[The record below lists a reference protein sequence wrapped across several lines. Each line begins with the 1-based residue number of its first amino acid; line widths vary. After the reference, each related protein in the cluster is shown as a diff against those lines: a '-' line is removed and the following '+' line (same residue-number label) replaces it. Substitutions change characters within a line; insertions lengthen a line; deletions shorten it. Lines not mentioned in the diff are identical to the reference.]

1 MATRSLN
8 AVLSAVRWSLVKIK
22 RKLCDPIYKL
32 RDSVRESYE
41 NQYVQAAAPCHY
53 FGAIVCNDKNP
64 LKVSC
69 ANCRVE
75 RMVAFDNALAD
86 TDCYTL
92 MIIDFLKSCGVE
104 VEDD

>member
-1 MATRSLN
+1 M
-8 AVLSAVRWSLVKIK
+8 KIK
-22 RKLCDPIYKL
+22 RKLCDAIYDLNKA
-32 RDSVRESYE
+32 VRNSYE
-41 NQYVQAAAPCHY
+41 DEYERIPAPCCY
-53 FGAIVCNDKNP
+53 FGADKGIKNTKP

-69 ANCRVE
+69 TNCRAE

-104 VEDD
+104 VEDA